1 VASALK
7 FINNEKKLIF
17 FLLTSFIFLFIPY
30 GLMNNIFFP
39 GEVLEISENKY
50 NYLPNCTEYVTSE
63 LTKNSIN
70 VSKTT
75 YSDVYLI
82 PEYRNIECLGKV
94 VNLYTS
100 ADNDSNV
107 LIGYNQKAFKYLGY
121 IFITIFF
128 TIFIKFYKNSKEIY
142 YPLLL
147 ILFFDLTFQF
157 FFLYRYV
164 ESESE
169 KIYRINDLLSIF
181 LVYYL
186 YKNNSQKL
194 FILIF
199 YFCLIFSYDHL
210 FIFIILFFLLNKNFK
225 FDPKYKNLII
235 FIPLVQYS
243 LRILGGLF
251 EKLNYLWLSIGQ
263 IIYVGK
269 SRYFDA
275 QWAFFSLKCNYD
287 PNTESERI
295 YFSDTARSCPSD
307 FYGPFSNIIKLNSD
321 VFISTNILVI
331 SFTIFLL
338 YIYIKLCKLYPNH
351 IFLLAVLMISSPMNF
366 LFHQGNFDI
375 IAIPIVF
382 LSIFVF
388 NTRPFLAS
396 LILLLIA
403 LVEIH
408 PMSVFIAFIFI
419 SLTNKNF
426 KNVISSLSMFL
437 IGFYLIW
444 RDDSELSIRNQYLS
458 GSNFDSEYLDITKTY
473 GITTDFS
480 FLNSYFANFSLIYLS
495 LIFFIF
501 LLIYSEINFRRN
513 KSFNILSEFK
523 QTHLTVFMCY
533 FVWFSSTIFLD
544 NHVYRMHVALP
555 LLFFLFINSK
565 KSIKIAILLT
575 LLLNPVTTILGSL
588 SQPIIIFINR
598 ASMYFVYVILFQTVY
613 GFYRSN
619 WFKKKNTIPSNYF
632 T

>member
-1 VASALK
+1 MASALK

-107 LIGYNQKAFKYLGY
+107 LIGYNQKAFKYLGF

-157 FFLYRYV
+157 FFLYRYI

-169 KIYRINDLLSIF
+169 KIYRINDLLFIY

-275 QWAFFSLKCNYD
+275 QWTFFSLKCNYD

-321 VFISTNILVI
+321 VFISTNLLVI

-338 YIYIKLCKLYPNH
+338 N
-351 IFLLAVLMISSPMNF
+351 
-366 LFHQGNFDI
+366 
-375 IAIPIVF
+375 
-382 LSIFVF
+382 
-388 NTRPFLAS
+388 
-396 LILLLIA
+396 
-403 LVEIH
+403 
-408 PMSVFIAFIFI
+408 
-419 SLTNKNF
+419 
-426 KNVISSLSMFL
+426 
-437 IGFYLIW
+437 
-444 RDDSELSIRNQYLS
+444 
-458 GSNFDSEYLDITKTY
+458 
-473 GITTDFS
+473 GI
-480 FLNSYFANFSLIYLS
+480 
-495 LIFFIF
+495 
-501 LLIYSEINFRRN
+501 
-513 KSFNILSEFK
+513 
-523 QTHLTVFMCY
+523 
-533 FVWFSSTIFLD
+533 
-544 NHVYRMHVALP
+544 
-555 LLFFLFINSK
+555 
-565 KSIKIAILLT
+565 
-575 LLLNPVTTILGSL
+575 
-588 SQPIIIFINR
+588 
-598 ASMYFVYVILFQTVY
+598 
-613 GFYRSN
+613 
-619 WFKKKNTIPSNYF
+619 
-632 T
+632 